1 MQREHDY
8 RNENQLY
15 NNAGPGSYKRGCQK
29 GMQCEGIFGAKQ
41 KDPFDQPAD
50 GSAGKHGRDDGKIN
64 GDDSFSIG

>member
-1 MQREHDY
+1 
-8 RNENQLY
+8 
-15 NNAGPGSYKRGCQK
+15 
-29 GMQCEGIFGAKQ
+29 MQCEGIFGAKQ